1 MNVQMAKKKYKIK
14 VLKPEMLPQYGFK
27 EYQHP
32 HYYEYKTELGRVF
45 WCDMEKVQRYTRYK
59 AAHNIGYIVAQY
71 PNPSFSVEIA
81 YLFARLLNDGIIEF
95 EIETKEDRDKAK
107 IAKLERQI
115 EELKK
120 GLKA

>member
-14 VLKPEMLPQYGFK
+14 VLKPEALPQYGFK
-27 EYQHP
+27 EYKHP

-95 EIETKEDRDKAK
+95 EIETKEDRDRAK
-107 IAKLERQI
+107 IEKMKKQI
-115 EELKK
+115 EELEK
-120 GLKA
+120 GLGN